1 MSGSEFAMSV
11 IRMFAKIKSF
21 IIEILIKI
29 GLMEDPYFS
38 LPS

>member
-1 MSGSEFAMSV
+1 MSGSDFAMSV
-11 IRMFAKIKSF
+11 IRMFGKIVQFFKS
-21 IIEILIKI
+21 ILIKI